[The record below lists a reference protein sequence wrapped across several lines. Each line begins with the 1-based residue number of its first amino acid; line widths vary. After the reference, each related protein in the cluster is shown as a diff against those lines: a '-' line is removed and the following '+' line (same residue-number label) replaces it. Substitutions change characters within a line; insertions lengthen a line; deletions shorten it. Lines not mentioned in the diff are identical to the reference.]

1 MRRSEAELRA
11 LVALLADE
19 QDRVASVAWETLL
32 REREEARPYLL
43 EVTGASDPRL
53 RGRAR
58 RLLEEIR
65 QAGMEDA
72 WKAYLAQADDDL
84 DLETG
89 CLHLARL
96 GGEVN
101 EQAVR
106 SFLDATAGMVRAH
119 KVNTGGLQALG
130 EVLFDNLGFRGGDM
144 ERPEHHYLT
153 SVLERRVGIPISL
166 ATVYVLVG
174 RRAGLPVS
182 GVAAPERYL
191 ARYESPSGPM
201 LVDCF
206 NRGQVY
212 PYEALV
218 NVLKGRGVPQRA
230 LSPTSHR
237 FTFYRML
244 NNLEAVYEAAGNEP
258 MASRVRRWRGHV
270 LIDGE

>member
-1 MRRSEAELRA
+1 MARSEAELRA

-19 QDRVASVAWETLL
+19 TERIAAVAWETLL
-32 REREEARPYLL
+32 REREAARPYLL
-43 EVTGASDPRL
+43 EGSGAPDPRV

-58 RLLEEIR
+58 LLLEEIR
-65 QAGMEDA
+65 QAGLEDD
-72 WKAYLAQADDDL
+72 WKTFLTKADDDL
-84 DLETG
+84 DLEAG

-96 GGEVN
+96 HGDVD
-101 EQAVR
+101 EQAIR

-119 KVNTGGLQALG
+119 RANSSGLNALG

-144 ERPEHHYLT
+144 ERPEHHYLST
-153 SVLERRVGIPISL
+153 VLERRIGIPISL

-191 ARYESPSGPM
+191 ARFETPGGPV

-218 NVLKGRGVPQRA
+218 NVLSGRGVPQRA
-230 LSPTSHR
+230 LAPCSNR
-237 FTFYRML
+237 FTLYRML
-244 NNLEAVYEAAGNEP
+244 NNLESAYDAAGNER
-258 MASRVRRWRGHV
+258 MAGRVRRWRGHV
-270 LIDGE
+270 LVDHD